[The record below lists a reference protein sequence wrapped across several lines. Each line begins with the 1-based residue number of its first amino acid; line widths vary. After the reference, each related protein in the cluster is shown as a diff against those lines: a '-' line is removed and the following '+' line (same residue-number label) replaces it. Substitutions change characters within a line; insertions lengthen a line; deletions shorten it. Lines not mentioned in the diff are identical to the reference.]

1 MKKVKLV
8 IAAIAVLT
16 MCAGLAQAAPA
27 DEAQTK
33 GPQRENVACRY
44 AAGKQMDV
52 DSHLAKMATCLG
64 LSEDQK
70 AKIKPILEENFKE
83 KQALRADKN
92 LTRDQRRAKMQEL
105 RVQLHEKVKP
115 VLTPEQNSKVASMW
129 KATGKNWK
137 ERNGHHKRGHHGKDF
152 RMNPTKHL
160 ERMTACMSLSKDQ
173 QTKIKPILEENYKE
187 KQAVHADKNLTRDQ
201 RRGKMQELRVQ
212 LHEQVKP
219 LLTPEQLKQYE
230 AQKGPAAKQ
239 PKCGNCPLLK

>member
-1 MKKVKLV
+1 MKKMKLV
-8 IAAIAVLT
+8 IAAVAVLT

-27 DEAQTK
+27 EEAQTK
-33 GPQRENVACRY
+33 GPQRANVACRY
-44 AAGKQMDV
+44 AAGKQMGV
-52 DSHLAKMATCLG
+52 DTHLAKMAECLG

-115 VLTPEQNSKVASMW
+115 LLTPEQNSKVASMW
-129 KATGKNWK
+129 KATGKHCK
-137 ERNGHHKRGHHGKDF
+137 GKKGHHGKDF
-152 RMNPTKHL
+152 RMTPTKHL
-160 ERMTACMSLSKDQ
+160 ERMTACMGLSENQ
-173 QTKIKPILEENYKE
+173 QTKIKPILDENYQK

-201 RRGKMQELRVQ
+201 RRAKMEELRVQ

-219 LLTPEQLKQYE
+219 LLTPEQLKQFD